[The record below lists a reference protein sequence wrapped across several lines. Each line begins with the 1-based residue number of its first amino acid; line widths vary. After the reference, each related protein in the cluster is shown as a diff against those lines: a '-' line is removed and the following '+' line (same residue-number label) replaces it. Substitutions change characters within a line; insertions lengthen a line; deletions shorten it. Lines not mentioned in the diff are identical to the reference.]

1 MGRKLKEHLIA
12 ISARLTIPNYYFVRV
27 RAVNDHCSFT
37 RALNNILSEAGEKYA
52 LSQSHEDED
61 EEEA

>member
-12 ISARLTIPNYYFVRV
+12 ISTRLTIPNYYFVRV
-27 RAVNDHCSFT
+27 VMENNHYSMT
-37 RALNNILSEAGEKYA
+37 RAINIILSEAGEKYA
-52 LSQSHEDED
+52 LSQNHEY